1 MRRSL
6 QEQNTKEYRDQK
18 HKEAPHQHKKTPSQQ
33 GGSNKTKQDRRQQGG
48 QHKKT
53 PSQQGGEQQ
62 NQTGQKAARRAEPRR
77 EGALGE
83 KSGGQQKGERGRQ
96 GRQQRHERENRT
108 GQEGGRAQR

>member
-18 HKEAPHQHKKTPSQQ
+18 HKEAPH
-33 GGSNKTKQDRRQQGG
+33 